1 MVLAIISHTEHYVDS
16 AGNIVGWGATIR
28 EVNHVAS
35 IFDKVYHVAPLY
47 NGKAPSGMLTYE
59 ASNVEFVPLRP
70 SGGEQLKDKFSVL
83 AVMPHN
89 LAVIRQTLKKCDV
102 FQFRAPTGMGVY
114 VIPYLLLSGKK
125 GWFKY
130 AGNWGEPRPPKS
142 YSFQRL
148 LLRKQHN
155 YKVTI
160 NGRWANQ
167 SDHLLTFENPC
178 LTEEERMEGKQSVAH
193 KDFSGKLDFVFIGR
207 LEDAKGVHRIL
218 EVLSKVVNP
227 RIGKVHLIGDGSKR
241 EEYEKYAKNHCK
253 QEIIFHGFLKKDE
266 INKVLSPSHVFLL
279 PSDSEGFP
287 KVVAEAANFGLI
299 PIVSDVSCIGQY
311 VIEGETG
318 YLIPPK
324 DTEALEKAVC
334 KILDLSEEKLSYI
347 SRNCFDMASSFTF
360 GHYNDRIKALIVDK

>member
-47 NGKAPSGMLTYE
+47 DGKAPSGMLTYE

-130 AGNWGEPRPPKS
+130 AGNWGEPRPPRS
-142 YSFQRL
+142 YSFQRFL
-148 LLRKQHN
+148 LKKQHC

-160 NGRWANQ
+160 NGHWPNQ
-167 SDHLLTFENPC
+167 SEHLLTFENPC
-178 LTEEERMEGKQSVAH
+178 LTEEERAEGQLSVAN
-193 KDFSGKLDFVFIGR
+193 KNFGGKLNFVFIGR

-218 EVLSKVVNP
+218 QVFSNLENP
-227 RIGKVHLIGDGSKR
+227 RIGQVHLIGDGPKR
-241 EEYEKYAKNHCK
+241 AEYEELARNNCK
-253 QEIIFHGFLKKDE
+253 QDIVFHGFLTRNE
-266 INKVLSPSHVFLL
+266 IDSILDRSHIFLL

-311 VIEGETG
+311 VKADETG
-318 YLIPPK
+318 YLVSPK
-324 DTEALEKAVC
+324 DTRNLYDIISSV
-334 KILDLSEEKLSYI
+334 LNMDSSYLKTI
-347 SRNCFDMASSFTF
+347 SLNTFNMSQSFTF
-360 GHYNDRIKALIVDK
+360 VNYNKRIRSLFID